1 MGQMRS
7 LIKLAIPLMLIALII
22 LPGLA
27 KALIRETSIGYA
39 QLDKE
44 KKCDNINTNAISSC
58 FNLGVKGGMIDGT
71 QEKNTNLGFSVV
83 GGCGAVE
90 SPNYCAGYIKGYSQ
104 PYGHFPSATEYADI
118 VKKAAISKAQAYG
131 VSPPSKIIC
140 NASPTFCS
148 IYQSAYKKEFPTNAP
163 YYAGHDAGEQ
173 YANHVLDTCHET
185 KHLHIPS
192 GHSKA
197 WQTGYSQGY
206 ADTISE
212 AQNDDGTYGSHRCH
226 F

>member
-1 MGQMRS
+1 MKS
-7 LIKLAIPLMLIALII
+7 TFIKFVIPFILIALII
-22 LPGLA
+22 LPSSA
-27 KALIRETSIGYA
+27 KALITKTSIRYT

-44 KKCDNINTNAISSC
+44 KKCNNFNNNAITSC
-58 FNLGVKGGMIDGT
+58 FNLGIKGGMIDGT
-71 QEKNTNLGFSVV
+71 QEKNTNLAFSVA
-83 GGCGAVE
+83 GGCGEVE

-104 PYGHFPSATEYADI
+104 SYGHIPNVKEYAEI
-118 VKKAAISKAQAYG
+118 VKKAAINKAQAHG
-131 VSPPSKIIC
+131 ASPPSKIIC

-148 IYQSAYKKEFPTNAP
+148 IYQSTYEKEFPTNAP
-163 YYAGHDAGEQ
+163 YYAGHAAGEQ
-173 YANHVLDTCHET
+173 YANHVLDTCHQP

-206 ADTISE
+206 ADSISE
-212 AQNDDGTYGSHRCH
+212 AQNDDGSYGSHRCH

>member
-1 MGQMRS
+1 MKPTS
-7 LIKLAIPLMLIALII
+7 LVTLAIPLMLMILMI
-22 LPGLA
+22 LPSVA

-44 KKCDNINTNAISSC
+44 KKCENFNTNAITSC

-71 QEKNTNLGFSVV
+71 QEKNSNLSFSVA
-83 GGCGAVE
+83 GGCGGFE

-104 PYGHFPSATEYADI
+104 SYGHFPNVKEYAEI
-118 VKKAAISKAQAYG
+118 VKKDAINKAQAQG
-131 VSPPSKIIC
+131 ASSPSKIIC

-148 IYQSAYKKEFPTNAP
+148 IYQSTYKKEFPTNAP
-163 YYAGHDAGEQ
+163 YYAGHAAGEQ
-173 YANHVLDTCHET
+173 YANQVLDTCHQT

-192 GHSKA
+192 SHSQA
-197 WQTGYSQGY
+197 WQIGYSQGY
-206 ADTISE
+206 ADSISE
-212 AQNDDGTYGSHRCH
+212 AQNDDGSYGSHRCH

>member
-1 MGQMRS
+1 MKSS
-7 LIKLAIPLMLIALII
+7 LIKLVIPLMLIALTV
-22 LPGLA
+22 LPSLA

-44 KKCDNINTNAISSC
+44 KKCDNFNTNAITSC

-71 QEKNTNLGFSVV
+71 QEKNTDLGFSVA
-83 GGCGAVE
+83 GGCGEAE

-104 PYGHFPSATEYADI
+104 SYGHFPNVKEYANI
-118 VKKAAISKAQAYG
+118 VKNAAINKAQAHG
-131 VSPPSKIIC
+131 ASPPSKIIC

-148 IYQSAYKKEFPTNAP
+148 IYKSTYEKEFPTNAP
-163 YYAGHDAGEQ
+163 YYAGQAAGEQ
-173 YANHVLDTCHET
+173 YANHVLDTCHES
-185 KHLHIPS
+185 KLHIPS
-192 GHSKA
+192 DHSKA

-206 ADTISE
+206 ADAISE
-212 AQNDDGTYGSHRCH
+212 AQNDDGSYGSHRCH